1 MPKQSDDL
9 TQKGDEVQKTKK
21 GLKIPVPSR
30 EQISDALRKA
40 SQKVGWGVYPAK
52 DETQPPESPAPKKR

>member
-9 TQKGDEVQKTKK
+9 TREGDEVQETKS

-30 EQISDALRKA
+30 EQISSALRKA
-40 SQKVGWGVYPAK
+40 SER
-52 DETQPPESPAPKKR
+52 DETQHPESPDPEKP